1 MANEFMEMGIPEKIE
16 IHREFQHLLIVRKW
30 FGFRFIVLTLF
41 VIVWD
46 AFLLGWYASLL
57 SFSLPSGPGLLF
69 ALFPLLHVA
78 AGIGLTYYTLAGYLN
93 RTTIDVEPNAL
104 TIRHGPLPWWGNQ
117 DVSSRQLKQLY
128 CKRDDHGGNGYRR
141 GYPAYSVHAI
151 TEEGRNIKLL
161 SGLDTSEQALFIEQE
176 VEKFLR
182 IEDKPVKGAIR

>member
-1 MANEFMEMGIPEKIE
+1 MANEFMEIGIPEKITVT
-16 IHREFQHLLIVRKW
+16 RDFQHLQIVRKW

-46 AFLLGWYASLL
+46 AFLLNWYASIL
-57 SFSLPSGPGLLF
+57 SFPSLSGPGLMF

-78 AGIGLTYYTLAGYLN
+78 AGVGLTYYTLAGYLN
-93 RTTIDVEPNAL
+93 RTTIDVDFNSL

-117 DVSSRQLKQLY
+117 DVSSRQLRQLY
-128 CKRDDHGGNGYRR
+128 SKRDDHGSSGYRR

-151 TEEGRNIKLL
+151 TEERRNLKLL

-176 VEKFLR
+176 IEKFLK